1 MYLQEALE
9 VVCKKQKLNPKDY
22 ALLVADMS
30 ILVPLDRTVSF
41 PLCPLVLLLLL
52 FFLFFC
58 LFWRAS
64 DRRPMN

>member
-30 ILVPLDRTVSF
+30 ILVPLDRTVSL
-41 PLCPLVLLLLL
+41 PLCPLVVFLGILFLL
-52 FFLFFC
+52 F
-58 LFWRAS
+58 
-64 DRRPMN
+64 DDE